1 MKRLAVRPLTIAF
14 AAGVGG
20 FLLQWVAFGG
30 FSQVWV
36 GRMVT
41 LPVAILLG
49 PWYGLVAAVTGAMV
63 HASPR
68 PLFIAAFAIEAVMV
82 GRAAA
87 AGRSPLLLG
96 GFFWAG
102 MAALV
107 AFAPE
112 LFGAAHLQA
121 ALWPFALQQMLNGI
135 LAVVIADLAAHLIAT
150 RRHGMKRL
158 PLREFS
164 FHSFVLIAIVPVLIL
179 SVVTGQMFA
188 ARQEAEGGARLAE
201 SALVARDRIEDY
213 VTANRHAVEALA
225 ALVSTVGDDPEKLAE
240 IIRMYPR
247 VHTSF
252 DHVTVVDTRGMV
264 IDTSTDAAPD
274 SPLRRQGVADR
285 PYFREVMS
293 TQRTA
298 ISDVIVSRVDDVDAT
313 VLICSPFFRDDRL
326 AGVACGILRL
336 EAIAALVASS
346 GIPQATMTIV
356 DAHQGVIHASQ
367 ASGYVPLQ
375 DLSGYPLISQ
385 YAGGSAAYRYT
396 VPGRRGTHGSQ
407 LAAAATVAG
416 TGWRVY
422 VEQPLMS
429 VRLQSTR
436 YYALTLGLIA
446 LALGGAV
453 LGARSFSRAVTRPLE
468 HLVTVVRNVSM
479 HRSVAPAAPISPVAE
494 IATLLE
500 DVHRMERRLGD
511 SYHELQTALAQREQ
525 LNDDLQAM
533 AADLDRKVR
542 ERTAELA
549 AATQRAEEAS
559 RAKSEFLA
567 NMSHEIRT
575 PMNGIIGMMEVA
587 LATPLDAMQRDY
599 LQTVRGSADALLV
612 VINDIL
618 DFSKIEAGKLHIDT
632 VDFSLR
638 AMLDSALKPL
648 SLRAHEKRLELMI
661 DIGVDVPDSLR
672 GDPNRLRQVVVNLVG
687 NAVKF
692 TAAGEVLLRV
702 TRESSTPD
710 AVSLHF
716 SVVDTGVGI
725 PADKLA
731 SIFQPFTQADGSTT
745 RQYGGT
751 GLGLSIC
758 DQLISLMGGRLWVD
772 SREGVGSTFHFT
784 MTLPV
789 SATAVTPPSAHATEL
804 AGLAA
809 IVVDDN
815 ETNLRILSETLTSW
829 GMTVVTAEGP
839 GSARRAL
846 DVCERAFSVAIVDV
860 HMPGGSG
867 IDLAADVR
875 RHARTAAAPIVLL
888 TSSDASADGRCA
900 PTLRDLHLLV
910 KPVSQARLLETLRA
924 ALAGRTA
931 VDAQSAAPD
940 VMPTQAARALRVLV
954 AEDNAVNRKV
964 AEHMLQRRG
973 HEAVMATNGREAVE
987 ALAVGRFDLVLMDL
1001 QMPTMDG
1008 FEATA
1013 AIRARERKSGGA
1025 RLPII
1030 ALTAHAME
1038 GDRQRCLDADMD
1050 GYISKPITGAKLFEV
1065 IDRVIAAG
1073 ARRSAV
1079 A

>member
-1 MKRLAVRPLTIAF
+1 MIAL

-20 FLLQWVAFGG
+20 FLLQWAAFGG

-49 PWYGLVAAVTGAMV
+49 PWYGLVAAVTGSMV
-63 HASPR
+63 HAGPR
-68 PLFIAAFAIEAVMV
+68 PLFVVAFAIEALMV

-87 AGRSPLLLG
+87 TGRSPLLSG
-96 GFFWAG
+96 GLFWAG
-102 MAALV
+102 MAAVV
-107 AFAPE
+107 ALAPE

-135 LAVVIADLAAHLIAT
+135 LALVIADLAAHLIAT
-150 RRHGMKRL
+150 RRKGTKRL
-158 PLREFS
+158 LLREFS

-188 ARQEAEGGARLAE
+188 ARQEAEGGARLTE

-213 VTANRHAVEALA
+213 VASNRHAVEAFA
-225 ALVSTVGDDPEKLAE
+225 ALVSTIGDDAGKLAE
-240 IIRMYPR
+240 IVRMYPR
-247 VHTSF
+247 VHKTL
-252 DHVTVVDTRGMV
+252 DHITVVDTRGMV
-264 IDTSTDAAPD
+264 IDTSTNAAPD

-285 PYFREVMS
+285 PYFREVIS

-298 ISDVIVSRVDDVDAT
+298 ISDVIVSRVDDADAT

-326 AGVACGILRL
+326 AGVACGILQL
-336 EAIAALVASS
+336 EAIAALVANS

-356 DAHQGVIHASQ
+356 DPHDRVIHASP

-375 DLSGYPLISQ
+375 DLSANPLILEH
-385 YAGGSAAYRYT
+385 AGESAAYRYT
-396 VPGRRGTHGSQ
+396 VPGRRGAHGSQ
-407 LAAAATVAG
+407 LAAASTVAG

-422 VEQPLMS
+422 VEQPLIS
-429 VRLQSTR
+429 VRLQTTR

-479 HRSVAPAAPISPVAE
+479 HGSVAPAPPTSPLAE
-494 IATLLE
+494 IGALLQ
-500 DVHRMERRLGD
+500 DVHSMERRLGD
-511 SYHELQTALAQREQ
+511 SYHELQAALAQREQ
-525 LNDDLQAM
+525 LNGELQAM
-533 AADLDRKVR
+533 TADLDRKVR

-549 AATQRAEEAS
+549 AATRTAEEAS

-618 DFSKIEAGKLHIDT
+618 DFSKIEAGKLQIDA

-638 AMLDSALKPL
+638 TMLDSALKPL
-648 SLRAHEKRLELMI
+648 ALRAHEKRLELMI
-661 DIGVDVPDSLR
+661 EVASDVPDSVL

-692 TAAGEVLLRV
+692 TEKGDVLVRV
-702 TRESSTPD
+702 ACEPSAPD
-710 AVSLHF
+710 AASLHF
-716 SVVDTGVGI
+716 TVVDTGIGI
-725 PADKLA
+725 PAAKQV

-758 DQLISLMGGRLWVD
+758 GQLISLMGGRLWVE
-772 SREGVGSTFHFT
+772 SREGAGSSFHFT
-784 MTLPV
+784 LTLPV
-789 SATAVTPPSAHATEL
+789 SATAVTPPPAHPTEL

-815 ETNLRILSETLTSW
+815 ATNLRILSETLTSW
-829 GMTVVTAEGP
+829 GMTVVTAQDP
-839 GSARRAL
+839 DSARRVL
-846 DVCERAFSVAIVDV
+846 DTCNQGFSVAVVDMN
-860 HMPGGSG
+860 MPGGSG
-867 IDLAADVR
+867 IELAAAMR
-875 RHARTAAAPIVLL
+875 RHPHAAAAATVIL
-888 TSSDASADGRCA
+888 TSSDASAKGLPA
-900 PTLRDLHLLV
+900 PTRPDLHFLV
-910 KPVSQARLLETLRA
+910 KPVSQAPLLDAIRA

-931 VDAQSAAPD
+931 PDAQPAAPD
-940 VMPTQAARALRVLV
+940 VLPTQAARALRVLV

-964 AEHMLQRRG
+964 AEHLLKRRG
-973 HEAVMATNGREAVE
+973 HVAVMATNGREAVE
-987 ALAVGRFDLVLMDL
+987 ALAGGRFDLVLMDL

-1008 FEATA
+1008 FAATA
-1013 AIRARERKSGGA
+1013 AIRAGERGTGA

-1050 GYISKPITGAKLFEV
+1050 GYISKPITGAKLFDI
-1065 IDRVIAAG
+1065 IDRVMAG
-1073 ARRSAV
+1073 VARSAV

>member
-1 MKRLAVRPLTIAF
+1 MKRLGVRPLTIAF

-20 FLLQWVAFGG
+20 FLFQWAAFGG

-96 GFFWAG
+96 GLFWAG

-107 AFAPE
+107 AFAPD

-135 LAVVIADLAAHLIAT
+135 LALVIADLVAHLIAT

-225 ALVSTVGDDPEKLAE
+225 ALVSTVGDDPDKLAE

-247 VHTSF
+247 VHKTF

-298 ISDVIVSRVDDVDAT
+298 ISDVILSRVDDADAT
-313 VLICSPFFRDDRL
+313 VLICSPFFRDARL

-356 DAHQGVIHASQ
+356 DAHHGVIHASP

-375 DLSGYPLISQ
+375 DLGGYPLISEH
-385 YAGGSAAYRYT
+385 AGGAAAYRYT
-396 VPGRRGTHGSQ
+396 VPGRRGAHGSQ

-479 HRSVAPAAPISPVAE
+479 HGSVAPAAPISPIAE
-494 IATLLE
+494 ISTLLE

-618 DFSKIEAGKLHIDT
+618 DFS
-632 VDFSLR
+632 LR

-692 TAAGEVLLRV
+692 TEAGEVLVRV
-702 TRESSTPD
+702 TRESSTRD

-716 SVVDTGVGI
+716 SVVDTGIGI
-725 PADKLA
+725 PADKLT

-772 SREGVGSTFHFT
+772 SREGAGSTFHFT

-789 SATAVTPPSAHATEL
+789 SATAVTPPSAHPTEL

-888 TSSDASADGRCA
+888 TSSDASADERPA

-910 KPVSQARLLETLRA
+910 KPVSQARLLDTLRA

-987 ALAVGRFDLVLMDL
+987 ALAAGRFDLVLMDL